1 MEMMA
6 APFFVE
12 EGAGDFVAGELDD
25 LLDLPD
31 SLWEVDGAGG
41 GAPPEG
47 NNMVAA
53 GVAAAGVAVA
63 GDSME
68 ASEDED
74 EDEDYVDEEED
85 KDDKPEGKRR
95 KVARTHTRGAKAFTA
110 RAGSVATGV
119 ASASVAAQPAPGGR
133 ERARQSTAAAAA
145 AGTAQRHG
153 KVRGGCCTVLI
164 DGMLL
169 LAESVGCKLT
179 LDETKR
185 NKASR
190 ERLLGGSKAPAK
202 DAAEAGKT
210 RVWNYA
216 RLNHFLAQHAF
227 DVKGNY
233 RVHAHCLQSAF
244 DVSNWWINSL
254 HRAVIKQRSTPTE
267 NRKAKAVRAGGDA
280 FLSRVVV
287 PAGVAMNTKAWLK
300 SLGDNEEVTL
310 VKTTQHGLAGKES
323 NRGKMLVPA
332 KKRFITF
339 VNDHRSSTNR
349 TSVSVCLC
357 LSLSVSV
364 SHTSFSS
371 LFISH
376 LN

>member
-31 SLWEVDGAGG
+31 SLWEVDGAEG

-74 EDEDYVDEEED
+74 EDYVDEEED
-85 KDDKPEGKRR
+85 KDDEPEGKRR

-133 ERARQSTAAAAA
+133 ERAGRSTAAAAA
-145 AGTAQRHG
+145 AGTAQRLG
-153 KVRGGCCTVLI
+153 AVRGGCCTVLI

-233 RVHAHCLQSAF
+233 RVHARCLQSAF

-332 KKRFITF
+332 KNRFIAF
-339 VNDHRSSTNR
+339 VEDHRSSTNR
-349 TSVSVCLC
+349 TSLSVSVCLC
-357 LSLSVSV
+357 LSLSR
-364 SHTSFSS
+364 TPRS
-371 LFISH
+371 LRC
-376 LN
+376 LYPT